1 MGVEWGARLLVLAL
15 VSSIA
20 FADPLVPAF
29 IIFGDSISDVG
40 NNNNIT
46 TPIKANF
53 LPYGRDF
60 VTHSPTGRFCNGK
73 LAVDFTAEYLG
84 FDTYPPP
91 YLSQEGR
98 GGNAITG
105 VNFAS
110 AGSGLFDLTAMTY
123 VSFPN
128 SCIKQTKGI
137 TCWVLTIFLVVFLQG
152 AISLTRQLNNYREY
166 KRSVVNTEGSKK
178 ANEIFSKGI
187 HLLSAGTSDFVQ
199 NYYINPVL
207 RGLYITPNRF
217 SDQLM
222 RSYSTFIENLYKLGA
237 RRIGVTSLP
246 PTGCLPAAI
255 TLFGLGSN
263 NCVERLNRDASSFNQ
278 KLNTTSQGL
287 VARYPDLKLV
297 VFDIYKPLVDL
308 INKPSD
314 SGFFEAR
321 KACCGTGM
329 LETSL
334 LCNARSLGTCSNDT
348 SYVFWDGFHPSEA
361 ANEVLAQD
369 LLEAGFSLIS

>member
-123 VSFPN
+123 
-128 SCIKQTKGI
+128 
-137 TCWVLTIFLVVFLQG
+137 G